1 MTTVIVLST
10 HAARYRGILASRDL
24 PGATLH
30 FAESVDIALPVAAG
44 AEVLFGA
51 PDQLAQLI
59 PHCPALRW
67 VQSTWAGV
75 TPLIELP
82 HGDYCLTGVK
92 EIFGAP
98 MAEYV
103 LGWLLALER
112 NIPAHY
118 AATHWATRREG
129 QIHGKTV
136 GIMGTGS
143 IGRHV
148 ALACRALGLVTRGL
162 NSDGRD
168 IEGFDRC
175 WPASERLAF
184 AAGLD
189 YLVALLPHTPLTDG
203 LVDAELLA
211 KLGDGAIVINAGRG
225 NAVVTDDLVAALQGG
240 SLRHAVLDVLS
251 REPLPTEDP
260 LWQVANLTITSH
272 TAAPTPAEAI
282 VDIFVENFHRFE
294 RGQPLLYP
302 IDFERGY

>member
-10 HAARYRGILASRDL
+10 HAARYRDILASRDL

-30 FAESVDIALPVAAG
+30 FAETVDMALPVAAG

-51 PDQLAQLI
+51 PDMLAQLI
-59 PHCPALRW
+59 PHCPELRW

-75 TPLIELP
+75 TPLVESSRRN
-82 HGDYCLTGVK
+82 YSLTGVK

-112 NIPAHY
+112 NIPAHF
-118 AATHWATRREG
+118 AASRWEPRREG
-129 QIHGKTV
+129 QIHGKTL

-184 AAGLD
+184 AGGLD
-189 YLVALLPHTPLTDG
+189 YLVALLPDTPQTDA
-203 LVDAELLA
+203 LVNAELLA
-211 KLGDGAIVINAGRG
+211 RLNDNAIVINAGRG
-225 NAVVTDDLVAALQGG
+225 NAVVTDELVAALRGG
-240 SLRHAVLDVLS
+240 SLRHAVLDVLP
-251 REPLPTEDP
+251 REPLPPDDP
-260 LWQVANLTITSH
+260 LWQVENLTITSH

-282 VDIFVENFHRFE
+282 VDIFIENFDRFE
-294 RGQPLLYP
+294 RGEPLLHP